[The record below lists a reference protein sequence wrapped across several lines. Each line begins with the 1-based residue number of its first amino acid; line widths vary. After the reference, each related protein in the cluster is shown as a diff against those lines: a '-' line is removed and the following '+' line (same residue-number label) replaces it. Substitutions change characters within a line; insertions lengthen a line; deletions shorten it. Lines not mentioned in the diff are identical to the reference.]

1 MAGNRIRDRGLN
13 QPLFK
18 KLEKNHA
25 PQEQLQRA
33 KAALQQFRK
42 EAGSEQGIISA
53 HFTNRMIGQKSN
65 IQEICK
71 KI

>member
-1 MAGNRIRDRGLN
+1 MAGKKIQGRGLD
-13 QPLFK
+13 QSLFK

-53 HFTNRMIGQKSN
+53 HSTNWMIGQKST